1 MIVLRTDHSGR
12 QAAVTKARDMITAGG
27 VIAFPTETFYG
38 IGVRYDDADALQRLY
53 ALKRRSADKALPLII
68 GSRDLL
74 PLVSCAAD
82 PLALLLAER
91 FWPGPL
97 TILMGARRDLPDLI
111 TAGTG
116 KVAVRIP
123 GPSFALDLVRS
134 LPFPITATSA
144 NISGSPPASDPE
156 DVLRYFDGMLD
167 MLIDAGT
174 APGGRPST
182 IIEVI
187 EGKIAL
193 LREGAVSYESIVKIA
208 ERPPADQAMRN
219 KGGLV

>member
-1 MIVLRTDHSGR
+1 MIVLHTDDAAR
-12 QAAVTKARDMITAGG
+12 QAAVTKACDRITAGG
-27 VIAFPTETFYG
+27 IIAFPTETFYG
-38 IGVRYDDADALQRLY
+38 IGARYDDADALQRLY
-53 ALKRRSADKALPLII
+53 AIKHRPADKAIPLII

-82 PLALLLAER
+82 PLALLLAAR

-97 TILMGARRDLPDLI
+97 TLLLDARHDLPALI

-123 GPSFALDLVRS
+123 GPSFALDLARS

-144 NISGSPPASDPE
+144 NISGSPPAADPE
-156 DVLRYFDGMLD
+156 DVLRHFDGVLD
-167 MLIDAGT
+167 MLIDAGA

-182 IIEVI
+182 IIEVV
-187 EGKIAL
+187 EGHVIL
-193 LREGAVSYESIVKIA
+193 LREGAVSYESIVKTA
-208 ERPPADQAMRN
+208 EQITADQAVVKKVRP
-219 KGGLV
+219 V